1 MHGGGSARDR
11 ALTAVLVAPDRGLAQ
26 QFRDAAAEPKVFEV
40 LAEMKEYVPAST
52 IEMRLRQIQPDI
64 LLVDLASDFEA
75 AAALI
80 QAASAVQPPI
90 QVVGLHYR
98 TDPEAVIRCFRSGAS
113 EFLAAPFAADA
124 QREAAARIRRLRA
137 PEPGRQEEAGTLVG
151 FTPAKP
157 GSGASTVSVQS
168 AFALKR
174 LTGRRVLLVD
184 LDIHGGSVAFHLKLR
199 PTYSVLD
206 ALERSARLDP
216 ASWPA
221 LVMQCGG
228 IDVLPAPE
236 QPVTEELD
244 AAGLH
249 EVLEYSRMMYDW
261 VIVDL
266 PSVFHPHSLLAMSE
280 VDSALLVSTAD
291 LVSLHM
297 ARRAVGLLGNLG
309 YARDRFRM
317 VVNRLEK
324 AAGLSVSD
332 MEKIFGCPVLAAL
345 PEDPQPV
352 LRTVAR
358 VEPLA
363 GDCELGRALE
373 QMVKK
378 VQALV
383 APARSKNGAAEG
395 RTVTAEL

>member
-1 MHGGGSARDR
+1 
-11 ALTAVLVAPDRGLAQ
+11 
-26 QFRDAAAEPKVFEV
+26 
-40 LAEMKEYVPAST
+40 
-52 IEMRLRQIQPDI
+52 
-64 LLVDLASDFEA
+64 
-75 AAALI
+75 
-80 QAASAVQPPI
+80 
-90 QVVGLHYR
+90 
-98 TDPEAVIRCFRSGAS
+98 
-113 EFLAAPFAADA
+113 
-124 QREAAARIRRLRA
+124 
-137 PEPGRQEEAGTLVG
+137 
-151 FTPAKP
+151 
-157 GSGASTVSVQS
+157 
-168 AFALKR
+168 LKR